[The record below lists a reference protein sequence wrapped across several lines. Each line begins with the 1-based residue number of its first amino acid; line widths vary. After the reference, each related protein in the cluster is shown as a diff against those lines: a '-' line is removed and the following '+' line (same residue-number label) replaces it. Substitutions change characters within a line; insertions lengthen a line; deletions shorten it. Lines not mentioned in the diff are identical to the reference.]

1 MAKIEIQ
8 SFFFDLLHCKD
19 KILEAFDQ
27 FDEKFGDDDRG
38 SLVAG
43 IKEMGNADLITLL
56 INIQR
61 MATGYEQMKE
71 LMDAAE
77 EEELQKSLVEE
88 DDDDDDDDDD
98 EDDEDEDAKDK
109 DAKDEDNDD

>member
-19 KILEAFDQ
+19 KIINT
-27 FDEKFGDDDRG
+27 FDEFDTKYGEDERG

-43 IKEMGNADLITLL
+43 IRDMGDSDLVNLL
-56 INIQR
+56 ISIQR
-61 MATGYEQMKE
+61 MATGYEQIKE

-77 EEELQKSLVEE
+77 EAELQKTLEE
-88 DDDDDDDDDD
+88 EEDDDDDDDDDDD
-98 EDDEDEDAKDK
+98 EDDEDKD
-109 DAKDEDNDD
+109 N

>member
-19 KILEAFDQ
+19 KILEAFDK
-27 FDEKFGDDDRG
+27 FDEKFGEDERG

-43 IKEMGNADLITLL
+43 IKEMGNAELITLL
-56 INIQR
+56 TNIQR
-61 MATGYEQMKE
+61 MATGYDQIKD

-88 DDDDDDDDDD
+88 DDDDDDDNDDD
-98 EDDEDEDAKDK
+98 DDDDKGEDDKD
-109 DAKDEDNDD
+109 

>member
-8 SFFFDLLHCKD
+8 SFFFDLIHCKD
-19 KILEAFDQ
+19 KILNTFDE
-27 FDEKFGDDDRG
+27 FDEKFGDDERG

-43 IKEMGNADLITLL
+43 IHEMKDADLINLL

-61 MATGYEQMKE
+61 MATGYGQIKE

-77 EEELQKSLVEE
+77 EEELQKSLEEE
-88 DDDDDDDDDD
+88 DDEDDDEDDDD
-98 EDDEDEDAKDK
+98 ED
-109 DAKDEDNDD
+109 